1 MMKKDKTMDE
11 INVYNVFLAD
21 TKEERKRV
29 FNEKYAAFINMDQ
42 GEQKNDVWEKEKKND
57 TI

>member
-1 MMKKDKTMDE
+1 MDE
-11 INVYNVFLAD
+11 INVYNVFQAD

-42 GEQKNDVWEKEKKND
+42 GEEKNDVWEKEKKND
-57 TI
+57 TM